1 VDLHLEIAYSDYE
14 YFMHGPFGKCNYDD
28 AFVDRARDEFFPNLS
43 WMALLKNFVI
53 LKRGGLYTETIVDEC
68 VEGLVK
74 WVFSYY
80 DMNCVERV
88 WIKIE
93 DCGIPC
99 DMIPSECQ
107 LKSLVCYV
115 HGDELSSFDGDVDG
129 RFAKLEHIGGMI
141 ALQHWTGLPNLR
153 YIHGFGHS
161 AQVSYVSYCDR
172 KVWD

>member
-14 YFMHGPFGKCNYDD
+14 YFM
-28 AFVDRARDEFFPNLS
+28 RDEFFPNLS

-107 LKSLVCYV
+107 LKHLYAMFMVMNCQVLTGMSM
-115 HGDELSSFDGDVDG
+115 GDLLS
-129 RFAKLEHIGGMI
+129 
-141 ALQHWTGLPNLR
+141 WNT
-153 YIHGFGHS
+153 S
-161 AQVSYVSYCDR
+161 AV
-172 KVWD
+172 

>member
-1 VDLHLEIAYSDYE
+1 
-14 YFMHGPFGKCNYDD
+14 
-28 AFVDRARDEFFPNLS
+28 
-43 WMALLKNFVI
+43 LKNFVI